1 VSGGWS
7 GNETPVSDRDLDRE
21 EPDPEEPAVLPA
33 SEVMSLLGTQD
44 APQAEEDTTPE
55 DRSEHV
61 ERSDSA

>member
-1 VSGGWS
+1 
-7 GNETPVSDRDLDRE
+7 VSDRDLDRE
-21 EPDPEEPAVLPA
+21 EPEEPAVLPA

-61 ERSDSA
+61 ERGDSA

>member
-21 EPDPEEPAVLPA
+21 EPEKPAVLPA